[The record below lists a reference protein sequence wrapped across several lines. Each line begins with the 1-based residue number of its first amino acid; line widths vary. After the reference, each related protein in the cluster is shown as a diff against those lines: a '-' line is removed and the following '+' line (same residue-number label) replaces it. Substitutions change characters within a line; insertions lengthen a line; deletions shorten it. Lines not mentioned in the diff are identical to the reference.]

1 MIFEDIH
8 QAKYDLIDKGL
19 PSDLVLDF
27 GSTFRPR
34 YIEHAS
40 KNGAKNCLSID
51 YQKGD
56 FPKGVEFEQMDFSK
70 DRIVQ
75 FLDLYREKTPGKCLG
90 LMYDILLHQYGPLH
104 VLHNLLSTVDH
115 VCLGNPVLKE
125 GGDPCIFLPS
135 VPEDEQG
142 ELFPISW
149 LGTELETQ
157 DECRFVAE
165 DRYTTA
171 NWLWGLNAKLLKTW
185 VRRQNFDIIEEITVD
200 RPHAWS
206 WWGCYAVKKPSN

>member
-1 MIFEDIH
+1 MFKDIH

-19 PSDLVLDF
+19 PSDLVIDF

-34 YIEHAS
+34 YIEYAS
-40 KNGAKNCLSID
+40 KNGAKN
-51 YQKGD
+51 
-56 FPKGVEFEQMDFSK
+56 
-70 DRIVQ
+70 
-75 FLDLYREKTPGKCLG
+75 
-90 LMYDILLHQYGPLH
+90 
-104 VLHNLLSTVDH
+104 VLRNLLSTVDH

-125 GGDPCIFLPS
+125 GGDPCVFLPS

-142 ELFPISW
+142 ELFPVSW
-149 LGTELETQ
+149 LDTELETQ
-157 DECRFVAE
+157 DAHRFVPE

-206 WWGCYAVKKPSN
+206 WWGCYAVKKPTK